1 MKRKRALWWV
11 LLVLYAAT
19 IFALS
24 SFPLKEREP
33 VVPIP
38 HEDKLVH
45 FLEFFFFFVLS
56 WKALPNRNRMFYAL
70 LITGIYA
77 GSDELHQLF
86 VPMREASIV
95 DWLAGFTGGVA
106 GMIVVWLCARFP
118 LPGIAGIRIL
128 GRSDHKE
135 ED

>member
-1 MKRKRALWWV
+1 MKRKQALWWV

-24 SFPLKEREP
+24 SFPLKEGKP
-33 VVPIP
+33 LVPIP
-38 HEDKLVH
+38 HGDKLLH
-45 FLEFFFFFVLS
+45 FLEFFCFFILS
-56 WKALPNRNRMFYAL
+56 WKALPNRDRMFYAL

-86 VPMREASIV
+86 VPMRAASIF
-95 DWLAGFTGGVA
+95 DWFADFTGGVV
-106 GMIVVWLCARFP
+106 GMIVVWFFVRFS
-118 LPGIAGIRIL
+118 LPGITGVCIL
-128 GRSDHKE
+128 GRSHHKE